1 MNTLANTDNP
11 AVGTST
17 VAASFSPL
25 YQQIKGLVLQSLQAG
40 EWKPGDTIPSE
51 FELAARYK
59 VSQGTVRKA
68 IDELAAQNLL
78 VRRQGK
84 VRDVYDLGDRLVLI
98 ATDRI
103 SAFDWI
109 LPTPI
114 PGKGKLLTQMSI
126 FWFQTLA
133 QEHQILETDPMRM
146 GPSFAADCSR
156 LRGRTLMV
164 KKTEVIPFE
173 CVVRGYLA
181 GSGWQEYQEK
191 GTIGFIPASNG
202 LSQASELPVPLFT
215 PATKADS
222 GHDVNI
228 PFEYMRDKL
237 GAQLAEYLKNKS
249 LELYSRAR
257 VLAKAKGLI
266 LADTKFEFGK
276 IKDDVLLIDEA
287 LTPDSSRYWDFGT
300 WKPGTNPPSFDK
312 QPVRDWL
319 LSSGWDKQS
328 PPPPLPEEIVAQT
341 VARYQEALNRL
352 RS

>member
-1 MNTLANTDNP
+1 ME
-11 AVGTST
+11 T
-17 VAASFSPL
+17 VITTN
-25 YQQIKGLVLQSLQAG
+25 Y
-40 EWKPGDTIPSE
+40 PG
-51 FELAARYK
+51 
-59 VSQGTVRKA
+59 
-68 IDELAAQNLL
+68 L

-222 GHDVNI
+222 GHDENI
-228 PFEYMRDKL
+228 PFEYMKDKL
-237 GAQLAEYLKNKS
+237 GTQLAEYLKNKS
-249 LELYSRAR
+249 LELYCRAR
-257 VLAKAKGLI
+257 VLAKEKGLI

-328 PPPPLPEEIVAQT
+328 PPPPLPDEIVAQT